1 MLPENGL
8 KRIRAEHLGK
18 YYRRKENHGEKISST
33 RLELLA
39 TKAQLTLAQQGRDL
53 LKEKRR
59 AMMQEFMGA
68 AGDLLEKGAE
78 LRSAAVARRALALA
92 EAFDGEESV
101 RSASFAARGEAS
113 IGIDSGQ
120 GMGVSVPKFERKNF
134 ARSLTER
141 AYSLVGTSARIDEV
155 ARRFEEELNVVV
167 EVAAHEATLHGLAAE
182 IQRTSRR
189 VNALEN
195 VTLPRLLAE
204 WRTIQMTLEERDRED
219 LFRLKRVKQK
229 IYRRRMKIL

>member
-1 MLPENGL
+1 M
-8 KRIRAEHLGK
+8 A
-18 YYRRKENHGEKISST
+18 EKISPT

-39 TKAQLTLAQQGRDL
+39 TKAQMTLAQQGRDL
-53 LKEKRR
+53 LKEKRK

-68 AGDLLEKGAE
+68 AGDLLQKGEE
-78 LRSAAVARRALALA
+78 LERSAAVARRALALA

-101 RSASFAARGEAS
+101 RAASFAARGEAS

-120 GMGVSVPKFERKNF
+120 VMGVPVPKFERKNF
-134 ARSLTER
+134 SRSLKER
-141 AYSLVGTSARIDEV
+141 GYSLVGTSARIDEV

-167 EVAAHEATLHGLAAE
+167 EVAAHEATLLGLAAE

-195 VTLPRLLAE
+195 VTLPRLLAQC
-204 WRTIQMTLEERDRED
+204 RTIQMTLEERERED
-219 LFRLKRVKQK
+219 RFRLKRVKQK
-229 IYRRRMKIL
+229 LYRRKPR

>member
-1 MLPENGL
+1 M
-8 KRIRAEHLGK
+8 A
-18 YYRRKENHGEKISST
+18 EKISPT

-39 TKAQLTLAQQGRDL
+39 TKAQMTLAQQGRDL

-68 AGDLLEKGAE
+68 AGNLLEKGKE
-78 LRSAAVARRALALA
+78 LERSAAVARRALALA

-113 IGIDSGQ
+113 IAIDWGHL
-120 GMGVSVPKFERKNF
+120 MGVSVPRFERKNF
-134 ARSLTER
+134 ARSLKQR
-141 AYSLVGTSARIDEV
+141 GYGLVATSARIDEV
-155 ARRFEEELNVVV
+155 ARCFEEELNVVV
-167 EVAAHEATLHGLAAE
+167 EVAAHEATLRRLGAE

-195 VTLPRLLAE
+195 VTLPRLAAQCRL
-204 WRTIQMTLEERDRED
+204 IQATLEERERED

-229 IYRRRMKIL
+229 IHRQKHG

>member
-1 MLPENGL
+1 M
-8 KRIRAEHLGK
+8 A
-18 YYRRKENHGEKISST
+18 EKISPT

-39 TKAQLTLAQQGRDL
+39 TKAQMTLAQQGRDL
-53 LKEKRR
+53 LKEKRK

-68 AGDLLEKGAE
+68 AGDLLQKGEE
-78 LRSAAVARRALALA
+78 LERSAAVARRALALA

-101 RSASFAARGEAS
+101 RAASFAARGEAS

-120 GMGVSVPKFERKNF
+120 VMGVPVPKFERKNF
-134 ARSLTER
+134 SRSLKER
-141 AYSLVGTSARIDEV
+141 GYSLVGTSARIDEV

-167 EVAAHEATLHGLAAE
+167 EVAAHEATLRGLAAE

-195 VTLPRLLAE
+195 VTLPRLLAQC
-204 WRTIQMTLEERDRED
+204 RTIQMILEERERED
-219 LFRLKRVKQK
+219 RFRLKRVKQN
-229 IYRRRMKIL
+229 IYRRKPR

>member
-1 MLPENGL
+1 M
-8 KRIRAEHLGK
+8 A
-18 YYRRKENHGEKISST
+18 EKISPT

-53 LKEKRR
+53 LKEKRK

-68 AGDLLEKGAE
+68 ASNLLEKGE
-78 LRSAAVARRALALA
+78 NLERSAAVARRVLALA
-92 EAFDGEESV
+92 EGLDGEESV

-113 IGIDSGQ
+113 IGVESVQ
-120 GMGVSVPKFERKNF
+120 LMGVRVPKFERKNF
-134 ARSLTER
+134 ARSLMER
-141 AYSLVGTSARIDEV
+141 GYSLVGTSARIDEV
-155 ARRFEEELNVVV
+155 ARRFEEELTIVV
-167 EVAAHEATLHGLAAE
+167 EVAAEEATLRRLAAE

-195 VTLPRLLAE
+195 VTLPRLLAQC
-204 WRTIQMTLEERDRED
+204 RLIQMTLEERERED

-229 IYRRRMKIL
+229 IYRRKQR